1 MIFRETTFA
10 ECGPQKQAW
19 CVRSRKAPS
28 QFFIALCQ
36 NKLMLMMILTSS
48 QGFRVMY
55 ITNPCSPSL
64 RYITYYPSNVCCAFW
79 YKKCTYLSQFPL
91 FWTVKN
97 IKTFSGFD
105 HFFFRKPASTLVYL
119 RGGRKKVDY
128 FVETQNIL
136 LILGLPSPTIY
147 QINGNFM
154 RIPQNF
160 TKLR

>member
-1 MIFRETTFA
+1 MIFRETKFA
-10 ECGPQKQAW
+10 ECGLQKQAW
-19 CVRSRKAPS
+19 SVRSRKAPS

-64 RYITYYPSNVCCAFW
+64 RYITYYPSNVCCACW

-97 IKTFSGFD
+97 IKTFSLFG
-105 HFFFRKPASTLVYL
+105 HFFFRNPASILVFI
-119 RGGRKKVDY
+119 RPKC
-128 FVETQNIL
+128 L
-136 LILGLPSPTIY
+136 LWYKSAFFSADGWKPIKSCLKADGWKAGFL
-147 QINGNFM
+147 
-154 RIPQNF
+154 
-160 TKLR
+160 